1 MFTKPEITNPEDLSS
16 RGYVSFYFDKKRK
29 RFYHGASVGLD
40 CHPHQCT
47 SLRTRFQELERL
59 QYHLHRLLLA
69 GWNPLDTEEHE
80 GVKVLTLLSK
90 DFITDM
96 TKDLN
101 MSQRHLDDQIFH
113 AKRFL
118 KYLTNKGLEK
128 ISSIDL
134 SKDIADDYLK
144 QATSN
149 NNYYMIIR
157 NRLQCLFTI
166 YYKKHHILVNP
177 FLATDARRKI
187 PQLNKAYTKNQLDTV
202 LQTMKITNER
212 LYLCGL
218 LMYGC
223 FLRPHEEIRN
233 LKRKHFNHDFSR
245 IILSGEENKGRD
257 IRITPVPTYVK
268 IALSECGVNTLHL
281 EKYLFTIS
289 RGRVVNEDYFSNA
302 WKKVKKQLL
311 AKNLIEK
318 DHTLYSIRHTAAV
331 NLFNKTQNLAKL
343 SQVMGHK
350 DVAVTITYL
359 RSLGILLH
367 IDESDMPEL

>member
-16 RGYVSFYFDKKRK
+16 RGYVSFYYDKTRK

-69 GWNPLDTEEHE
+69 GWNPLETEEHQ
-80 GVKVLTLLSK
+80 GVKASTLLTEEFIK
-90 DFITDM
+90 DL
-96 TKDLN
+96 TKDMN
-101 MSQRHLDDQIFH
+101 VSVRHLDDQIFH
-113 AKRFL
+113 ARRFL
-118 KYLTNKGLEK
+118 KYLTQVKLQDIN
-128 ISSIDL
+128 SIDI
-134 SKDIADDYLK
+134 SKDVAQNYLN
-144 QATSN
+144 QATIN
-149 NNYYMIIR
+149 DNYYMIIR
-157 NRLQCLFTI
+157 NRLQGLFTI
-166 YYKKHHILVNP
+166 YSKKHYILVNP
-177 FLATDARRKI
+177 FIATESRNKS
-187 PQLNKAYTKNQLDTV
+187 PQLNKAYTKAQLDVV
-202 LQTMKITNER
+202 LQTMKDTNKR

-233 LKRKHFNHDFSR
+233 LKRRHFNQDLSR
-245 IILSGEENKGRD
+245 IVLAPGENKGRD
-257 IRITPVPTYVK
+257 IRITPVPSYVK
-268 IALSECGVNTLHL
+268 NALIEYGLNAIALN
-281 EKYLFTIS
+281 KFLFTIS
-289 RGRVVNEDYFSNA
+289 KGVVVNEDYFSNA

-311 AKNLIEK
+311 AKHLIEE
-318 DHTLYSIRHTAAV
+318 DHTLYSIRHTAAI